1 MKPKGQ
7 IEARILS
14 LWKSKYEK
22 TVRKMG
28 IGNFFPSH
36 DFTDG
41 FFMWTFKPEGWNVY
55 RSGSG

>member
-1 MKPKGQ
+1 
-7 IEARILS
+7 
-14 LWKSKYEK
+14 
-22 TVRKMG
+22 MG

-41 FFMWTFKPEGWNVY
+41 FFMWTFKPVGRVTY

>member
-1 MKPKGQ
+1 
-7 IEARILS
+7 
-14 LWKSKYEK
+14 
-22 TVRKMG
+22 MG

-41 FFMWTFKPEGWNVY
+41 FIMWTFKPVGRVTY